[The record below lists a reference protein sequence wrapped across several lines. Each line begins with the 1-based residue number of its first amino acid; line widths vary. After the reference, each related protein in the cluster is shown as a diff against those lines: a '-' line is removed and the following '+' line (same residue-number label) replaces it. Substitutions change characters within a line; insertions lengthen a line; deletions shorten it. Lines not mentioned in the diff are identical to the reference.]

1 MGAIESKRP
10 GDAAGQDGVVRE
22 VAVEELGQF
31 CEGQAVIA
39 NDIAGATGSILISR
53 GTSLMSVASSIAGL
67 QKQLR
72 NANVRSVRLLLPS
85 GGSRDEV
92 ESLVRGIK
100 PGIAPIDAELAHQTV
115 NQVEDVLGRI
125 QSGNC
130 TPENVQDLADRGR
143 VLAKQIAKAPQLM
156 FCLGHVR
163 DWDEYTS
170 VHSLNVSLLSS
181 FLADRMFPDRPEFAE
196 FMAIGGILH
205 DLGKA
210 KVPHEVLNK
219 PAKLTDAE
227 FAVMKQHPTL
237 GVQLAVESG
246 VTDERTLTV
255 IRGHHERYGGGG
267 YPDSL
272 DKKDLPIEARIA
284 AVADV
289 FDALTAKRVY
299 KDPMPGRNAIELMT
313 GAMAAHF
320 DPAVMRVLLLAVGIY
335 PAGTLVEL
343 SDGSVGAVIG
353 TTGTD
358 VVHPQVALRYDRF
371 GKPVTDKTVVQ
382 TGSESGVLV
391 VRSLQTNDKIG
402 F

>member
-1 MGAIESKRP
+1 
-10 GDAAGQDGVVRE
+10 
-22 VAVEELGQF
+22 
-31 CEGQAVIA
+31 
-39 NDIAGATGSILISR
+39 
-53 GTSLMSVASSIAGL
+53 
-67 QKQLR
+67 
-72 NANVRSVRLLLPS
+72 
-85 GGSRDEV
+85 
-92 ESLVRGIK
+92 
-100 PGIAPIDAELAHQTV
+100 
-115 NQVEDVLGRI
+115 
-125 QSGNC
+125 
-130 TPENVQDLADRGR
+130 
-143 VLAKQIAKAPQLM
+143 
-156 FCLGHVR
+156 
-163 DWDEYTS
+163 
-170 VHSLNVSLLSS
+170 
-181 FLADRMFPDRPEFAE
+181 
-196 FMAIGGILH
+196 MAIGGILH

-210 KVPHEVLNK
+210 KVPHEILNK
-219 PAKLTDAE
+219 PAKLTDEE

-267 YPDSL
+267 YPNNL

-299 KDPMPGRNAIELMT
+299 KDPMPGRDAIELMT

-371 GKPVTDKTVVQ
+371 KKPVTDKT
-382 TGSESGVLV
+382 S
-391 VRSLQTNDKIG
+391 K
-402 F
+402 